1 MSLNRDQIYETTVSL
16 FIAWKNMG
24 LAAKG
29 TKILPAC
36 GMSWH
41 WQIEKQTHYERQRE
55 RKREKNFR
63 LNANSLK
70 SNSGTRKTL
79 RVSSESVKFT

>member
-1 MSLNRDQIYETTVSL
+1 
-16 FIAWKNMG
+16 MG

-41 WQIEKQTHYERQRE
+41 WRIEKQTHYERERE
-55 RKREKNFR
+55 QKREGGSGK
-63 LNANSLK
+63 K
-70 SNSGTRKTL
+70 SPQDKRQQPQIKLWCKSVYL
-79 RVSSESVKFT
+79 MESVKFT